1 MQTMG
6 EVMQPEVFED
16 FRRSFS
22 INNIRS
28 LVKTRTRDY
37 GGDFQR
43 LFGTEYRWVNVRLLF
58 DESLNPDEAVLC
70 FREVDEEKREQLQH
84 MELLTK
90 RLQKKGYD
98 CSFSMQ
104 VREEKEKK
112 TGGMEPFLG
121 QESHVPMAHYAF
133 DMRA

>member
-1 MQTMG
+1 MTMQSERVSTR
-6 EVMQPEVFED
+6 FY
-16 FRRSFS
+16 
-22 INNIRS
+22 
-28 LVKTRTRDY
+28 VK
-37 GGDFQR
+37 
-43 LFGTEYRWVNVRLLF
+43 
-58 DESLNPDEAVLC
+58 
-70 FREVDEEKREQLQH
+70 DEEMLDFLEQH